1 MNFDFDLILKYA
13 FALLPTL
20 FFLTGL
26 IFFDSYK
33 LVRFSSILITIFYG
47 GISALICY
55 YINNLFLDTTNIS
68 VYDYS
73 RFYAPLVEEIAK
85 AVLLLILIQR
95 KKIGFLVDACIFGFA
110 SGCGFALIENIYYLT
125 QLKDASLLVWIIRGT
140 GTAVMHCASI
150 AIMGIIILF
159 IQEKRNKESF
169 LYVLPGFLFAYI
181 LHFFYNSFII
191 SPVLLT
197 IILILI
203 LPSLL
208 YFIFLYS
215 EKKLQTWMEL
225 GFSSDMEILKL
236 MMSGD
241 LSNSRIGK
249 YIKSIKERFS
259 KEIITDM
266 LCLIRLYAE
275 LSIKAKGILLLK
287 EAEMEIF
294 EDPQI
299 NDKIEEVKYLE
310 NSIGKTGMRALMPI
324 LKKDSKTIWQLE
336 LLKNS

>member
-1 MNFDFDLILKYA
+1 MNFEIILKYG

-20 FFLTGL
+20 IFLTGL
-26 IFFDSYK
+26 NFFDSYK
-33 LVRFSSILITIFYG
+33 LVRFRSILTTIFYG
-47 GISALICY
+47 GLSALICY
-55 YINNLFLDTTNIS
+55 YINNFLLDTFNIS
-68 VYDYS
+68 LSDYS
-73 RFYAPLVEEIAK
+73 KFYAPLIEEIAK
-85 AVLLLILIQR
+85 AVLLIILIQR

-125 QLKDASLLVWIIRGT
+125 QLKDASLFLWIIRGT

-159 IQEKRNKESF
+159 IQEKTGKESF
-169 LYVLPGFLFAYI
+169 LFIIPGFLFAFG
-181 LHFFYNSFII
+181 LHSFYNSFII

-197 IILILI
+197 VILILF
-203 LPSLL
+203 LPALL

-241 LSNSRIGK
+241 FSNSRIGK

-259 KEIITDM
+259 GEIITDM

-287 EAEMEIF
+287 EAGMEIAT
-294 EDPQI
+294 DPQI
-299 NDKIEEVKYLE
+299 KNKIEEIKYLE
-310 NSIGKTGMRALMPI
+310 NSIGKTGMRALIPI
-324 LKKDSKTIWQLE
+324 LKKDSKSVWQME
-336 LLKNS
+336 LLKNN